1 MRLALTLSIIC
12 LSVASFT
19 TTAQARLPDGAAA
32 ADRAEVLKVLNAFFV
47 AMRARDG
54 DAIRKLV
61 LPKTEFAWLG
71 RPANGGSPII
81 QESIEEFIPQAQA
94 AQEPWLERVWS
105 PTVHVNNG
113 VAVVWAPY
121 DFYRGAA
128 FSHNGTD
135 CYVFLK
141 TPGGWK
147 IAGLSFTVEP
157 SSKTLNPLGPPK

>member
-1 MRLALTLSIIC
+1 MRVALVVSIVC
-12 LSVASFT
+12 LSFTGPTSAAEARVAA
-19 TTAQARLPDGAAA
+19 TTAPT
-32 ADRAEVLKVLNAFFV
+32 DRAAVLEVLNEFFA
-47 AMRARDG
+47 AMQARDG
-54 DAIRKLV
+54 DTVRKLV

-71 RPANGGSPII
+71 RSANGGSSIT
-81 QESIEEFIPQAQA
+81 QESIEEFIPEAQGAQA
-94 AQEPWLERVWS
+94 AWLERIWS
-105 PTVHVNNG
+105 PTVHVKNG

-121 DFYRGAA
+121 DFYRGAV

-157 SSKTLNPLGPPK
+157 GPKTFSPMGPPK